1 MNRELVNFF
10 LVHLKVERRLSIHTV
25 TAYENDLKQFLA
37 FIGSEVNITEI
48 KSDLIRSWLIQLS
61 DDTIQNRSINR
72 KLATLRTFFKF
83 SLPIH
88 TMKCSNF

>member
-25 TAYENDLKQFLA
+25 TAYENDLHQFLA
-37 FIGSEVNITEI
+37 FIGLEADITEI
-48 KSDLIRSWLIQLS
+48 KSDTIRKWLIQLS
-61 DDTIQNRSINR
+61 DDTQNRSINR

-83 SLPIH
+83 LFE
-88 TMKCSNF
+88 TL